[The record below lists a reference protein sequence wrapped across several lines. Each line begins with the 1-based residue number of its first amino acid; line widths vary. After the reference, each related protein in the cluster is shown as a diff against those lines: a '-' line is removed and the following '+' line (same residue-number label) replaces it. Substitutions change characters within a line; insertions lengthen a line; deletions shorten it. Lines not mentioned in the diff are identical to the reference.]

1 VAALYD
7 IYPAPKAADVVKPVG
22 QWNSGMIVAKGAK
35 VEHWLNGV
43 KVLEYER
50 FTKAFRDQV
59 AKSKYLKWA
68 SKGQYWGEVKDG
80 RLLLQDHGDSI
91 VAFCNLKVKE
101 L

>member
-1 VAALYD
+1 MA
-7 IYPAPKAADVVKPVG
+7 I
-22 QWNSGMIVAKGAK
+22 QTS
-35 VEHWLNGV
+35 
-43 KVLEYER
+43 
-50 FTKAFRDQV
+50 KAFRNQV

-68 SKGQYWGEVKDG
+68 SKGQYWGEVKEG